1 MRLEAFE
8 RRVCRQMLCGC
19 VLRAPLQPGGEA
31 QGTGCHS
38 CGACGMLLH
47 AAFPLF
53 STFHCSPL
61 SPLQVLPK
69 MGVTVS
75 VIDPADINSLE
86 AALEQHSV
94 R

>member
-1 MRLEAFE
+1 
-8 RRVCRQMLCGC
+8 
-19 VLRAPLQPGGEA
+19 
-31 QGTGCHS
+31 
-38 CGACGMLLH
+38 MLLAH
-47 AAFPLF
+47 LF

-75 VIDPADINSLE
+75 VIDPADINSLA

-94 R
+94 RWLRRQGLEGRSGICSSSQRPITTP